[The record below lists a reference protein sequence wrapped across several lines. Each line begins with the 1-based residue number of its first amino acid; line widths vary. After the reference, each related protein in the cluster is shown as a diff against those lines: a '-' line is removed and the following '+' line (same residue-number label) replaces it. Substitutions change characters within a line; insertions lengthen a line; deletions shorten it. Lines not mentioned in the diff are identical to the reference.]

1 MINVN
6 YKLFNIYHSFLYKK
20 WYLLLYLL
28 LLFATIVGV
37 MMVITYTQTKDER
50 FRIGLVDNDQ
60 SSETRLIL
68 KSIGDGKSI
77 GNNLELKQMP
87 EHKAERLLKQN
98 KLDGYFVLDKGMT
111 DSFYKY
117 GTLPISVYTYDKS
130 SVRSVVIYQLTD
142 SVYSRL
148 MLSMGGIKSYKVLY
162 PEASREEMLEMM
174 TDMLFTGLNRNGAF
188 DEQPVKLYNSYA
200 YYTVSAIFISIYLF
214 YLSLFSVL
222 KMNQEH
228 ALLDRLSLL
237 RFSIE
242 KLTFARSIV
251 TLFYTISFTVF
262 MLLISNMMMN
272 YKFEYYNLQTLI
284 MIMVIY
290 LILISG
296 LLFFIDCCFT
306 GMLNILFK
314 AILTIVIILFSGAT
328 IPSVYFKGHNDFL
341 YEQPFSYIFNQLVEL
356 LLNNYLIDQPGY
368 LWLYLVLSVLTAFII
383 WVWRYRR

>member
-1 MINVN
+1 VN

-20 WYLLLYLL
+20 WYLLIYLL

-77 GNNLELKQMP
+77 GNNLELKQMT
-87 EHKAERLLKQN
+87 EHKAERLLTQN

-251 TLFYTISFTVF
+251 TLFYTVSFTVF
-262 MLLISNMMMN
+262 MLLVSNMMMN
-272 YKFEYYNLQTLI
+272 YNFEYYNLQTLI

-290 LILISG
+290 LILISV

-314 AILTIVIILFSGAT
+314 VILTIVIILFSGAT

-368 LWLYLVLSVLTAFII
+368 LWLYLVLSALTAFII

>member
-1 MINVN
+1 MN

-77 GNNLELKQMP
+77 GNNLELKQMT
-87 EHKAERLLKQN
+87 EHKAERLLTQN

-251 TLFYTISFTVF
+251 TLFYTVSFTVF
-262 MLLISNMMMN
+262 MLLVSNMMMN

-383 WVWRYRR
+383 WLWRYRR

>member
-1 MINVN
+1 MN

-50 FRIGLVDNDQ
+50 FRIGLVDKDQ

-148 MLSMGGIKSYKVLY
+148 MLSMGGAKSYKVLY

-174 TDMLFTGLNRNGAF
+174 TDMLFIGLNRNGAF

-251 TLFYTISFTVF
+251 TLFYTVSFTVF

-328 IPSVYFKGHNDFL
+328 IPSVYFKGHHDFL

-356 LLNNYLIDQPGY
+356 LLNNYLIDQPGC
-368 LWLYLVLSVLTAFII
+368 LWLYLVLSALTAFII

>member
-1 MINVN
+1 MN

-20 WYLLLYLL
+20 WYLLLYIL
-28 LLFATIVGV
+28 LLFTAIVGV
-37 MMVITYTQTKDER
+37 MVVITFTQTKDER
-50 FRIGLVDNDQ
+50 FRIGLVDNEQ

-77 GNNLELKQMP
+77 GNDLELKLMP
-87 EHKAERLLKQN
+87 EHKAEKLLKQN
-98 KLDGYFVLDKGMT
+98 KLDGYFVFDEGMT

-148 MLSMGGIKSYKVLY
+148 MLSMGGAKSYKVLY
-162 PEASREEMLEMM
+162 PEASREEILEMM

-222 KMNQEH
+222 KMNQDH
-228 ALLDRLSLL
+228 ALLERLSLL

-251 TLFYTISFTVF
+251 TLFYTIGFTLL
-262 MLLISNMMMN
+262 MLLVSNRVMN
-272 YKFEYYNLQTLI
+272 YKFESYNLQTLI
-284 MIMVIY
+284 TIIILY
-290 LILISG
+290 LILITG

-306 GMLNILFK
+306 GMINIAFK
-314 AILTIVIILFSGAT
+314 TMLSLVIILFSGAS
-328 IPSVYFKGHNDFL
+328 IPSIYFKNHINFL

-356 LLNNYLIDQPGY
+356 LLNNYLIEQPDY
-368 LWLYLVLSVLTAFII
+368 LWIYLLLGALIAIVI

>member
-1 MINVN
+1 MN

-20 WYLLLYLL
+20 WYLLIYLL

-77 GNNLELKQMP
+77 GNNLELKQMT
-87 EHKAERLLKQN
+87 EHKAERLLTQN

-200 YYTVSAIFISIYLF
+200 YYTVGAIFISIYLF

-251 TLFYTISFTVF
+251 TLFYTVSFTVF
-262 MLLISNMMMN
+262 MLLVSNMMMN

>member
-1 MINVN
+1 MN

-284 MIMVIY
+284 MIMIIY

-356 LLNNYLIDQPGY
+356 LLNNYLIDQPGC
-368 LWLYLVLSVLTAFII
+368 LWLYLVLSALTAFII

>member
-1 MINVN
+1 MN

-87 EHKAERLLKQN
+87 EHKAERLLTQN

-117 GTLPISVYTYDKS
+117 GTFPISVYTYDKS

-242 KLTFARSIV
+242 KLTSARSIV

-356 LLNNYLIDQPGY
+356 LLNNYLIDQPGF

-383 WVWRYRR
+383 WLWRYRR

>member
-1 MINVN
+1 MN

-383 WVWRYRR
+383 WGWRYRR

>member
-1 MINVN
+1 MN

-50 FRIGLVDNDQ
+50 FHIGLVDKDQ

-68 KSIGDGKSI
+68 NSIGDGKSI
-77 GNNLELKQMP
+77 GNNLELKKMP

-228 ALLDRLSLL
+228 TLLDRLSLL

>member
-1 MINVN
+1 MN

-77 GNNLELKQMP
+77 SNNLELKQMP
-87 EHKAERLLKQN
+87 EHKAERLLTQN

-251 TLFYTISFTVF
+251 TLFYTVSFTVF
-262 MLLISNMMMN
+262 MLLVSNMMMN

-383 WVWRYRR
+383 WLWRYRR

>member
-1 MINVN
+1 MN

-368 LWLYLVLSVLTAFII
+368 LWLYLVLSALTAFII

>member
-1 MINVN
+1 MN

-20 WYLLLYLL
+20 WYLLIYLL

-68 KSIGDGKSI
+68 KSIGNGKSI

-162 PEASREEMLEMM
+162 PEASKEEMLEMM

>member
-1 MINVN
+1 MN

-188 DEQPVKLYNSYA
+188 DEQPVRLYNSYA

>member
-1 MINVN
+1 MN

-174 TDMLFTGLNRNGAF
+174 TDMLFIGLNRNGAF
-188 DEQPVKLYNSYA
+188 DEQPVRLYNSYA

>member
-1 MINVN
+1 MN

-37 MMVITYTQTKDER
+37 MMVITYTQMKDER